1 MSAVMSVEV
10 NLNKRSIREIKILC
24 AVGDRVASVDVKRLT
39 GVVHVGN
46 QWTNTF

>member
-1 MSAVMSVEV
+1 
-10 NLNKRSIREIKILC
+10 LNVRKLIENGRKVREIQIVC
-24 AVGDRVASVDVKRLT
+24 AVGDRVASVDVKRLI